1 MALVNGANSGGGGGG
16 GGGVSSVSA
25 ADASVVVG
33 GTAANPTVR
42 TGTVDVI
49 AANHPAA
56 ADWSN
61 NSHKITGLSN
71 GAAASDAAAFG
82 QIPTALPPNGA
93 AGGGLAGTYPNPTI
107 ASGAVA
113 VAQLAAGVT
122 LNAIAT
128 ANATAGT
135 VSMNTNKITNLSNG
149 TAASDAAA
157 FGQTV
162 TGKVNGKGDLIS
174 ASGPNTPVRI
184 GVGTDFIDV
193 LIPDAS
199 QTTGLIWSR
208 PRNAMRPPGSLY
220 ETVPRQMMSA
230 ATISLASGQMRM
242 TAIDLPAGL
251 LITSISYVSQ
261 SIALGT
267 GTHQLFGLFDD
278 STGRESGVAYKLL
291 RGSNDDTSTAWAQN
305 TIKTLTLTSTYTT
318 VTSGMFYLGLLVT
331 ATTMPNVI
339 GMNFAQTN
347 AVGGAVTPVIGG
359 QSGAGLT
366 ALPNPASAPTVLGST
381 PYAYVN

>member
-1 MALVNGANSGGGGGG
+1 MALVNGANSGGGGGA

-162 TGKVNGKGDLIS
+162 SGKVNGKGDLVS

-184 GVGTDFIDV
+184 GVGTDFVDV

-208 PRNAMRPPGSLY
+208 PRNALRPTGAMY
-220 ETVPRQMMSA
+220 ETHPRQAITVTTGTLS
-230 ATISLASGQMRM
+230 SGQMRM
-242 TAIDLPAGL
+242 IAIDLPAGL
-251 LITSISYVSQ
+251 VVTSITFCS
-261 SIALGT
+261 LGT
-267 GTHQLFGLFDD
+267 ALAGGTHQFFALYDNN
-278 STGRESGVAYKLL
+278 TGRETGTPYALL
-291 RGSNDDTSTAWAQN
+291 RASNDDTSNAWGTN
-305 TIKTLTLTSTYTT
+305 TNKTLNLSSTYTT
-318 VTSGMFYLGLLVT
+318 VTSGMFYLGLLVV
-331 ATTMPNVI
+331 ATTMPTVI
-339 GMNFAQTN
+339 AMTSGLAALIGSN
-347 AVGGAVTPVIGG
+347 VTPVISGTT
-359 QSGAGLT
+359 GAGLT
-366 ALPNPASAPTVLGST
+366 ALPNPATAPSAASNP
-381 PYAYVN
+381 PYAWVS